1 MVDGASTEFP
11 VKLLGPQAP
20 KVMDSERPE
29 VQHIV
34 PGEGIPLLHYNH
46 LGSQVGEF
54 NGSAQATW
62 SSSDDETLWRERRK
76 NLDGTGSAVTEV
88 PPHQPYHTGH
98 LSGPVIYPPTMS
110 SL

>member
-34 PGEGIPLLHYNH
+34 PGEGVPLLHHNH

-62 SSSDDETLWRERRK
+62 SSSDNETLWRERRK
-76 NLDGTGSAVTEV
+76 TLMVQAVLS
-88 PPHQPYHTGH
+88 QRSH
-98 LSGPVIYPPTMS
+98 L
-110 SL
+110 